1 MCDIP
6 EFGTAV
12 EEDICE
18 MEVQMNRDLSYDIYS
33 LVFSAKLPRLNMDKE
48 SSTEEEG
55 SQLRANKGSTR
66 SEPNILLNGRTVQDT
81 LELGS

>member
-1 MCDIP
+1 VRHP
-6 EFGTAV
+6 EFRTAV
-12 EEDICE
+12 EEYICE
-18 MEVQMNRDLSYDIYS
+18 MEVQMNRDLSYDIDS

-55 SQLRANKGSTR
+55 SQLRAKKGSTR
-66 SEPNILLNGRTVQDT
+66 SEPNILLKGRTVQDT